1 MYTEICV
8 CVNLPQRIRKDEN
21 RIFDVVDAISKVE
34 RVKMN

>member
-8 CVNLPQRIRKDEN
+8 YVNLPQRIRKDEN
-21 RIFDVVDAISKVE
+21 WIFDVVDAISEVE